1 MLMPE
6 SLAAVAAALLGLATV
21 AGGLAV
27 FAVRGR
33 WEVVVVGARALALVA
48 LIAALVAAAVV
59 QGRWTAA
66 DPQQALLSLVVAMLA
81 VHLVLAWRLGA
92 GSGGPV
98 MDIVSLALILA
109 AVFAIQPASS
119 EAICLRLPVVVQGQ
133 WVLFSLGGGSM
144 LVAGCTA
151 LMLAL
156 RKGRLWRGPDLP
168 LLGWLPLVD
177 MLTQAARLSVVAL
190 GGGLLLGVWW
200 SWRTSG
206 RLAGGDA
213 RQAWMAVAWL
223 ASAMSVLAWQADSR
237 TSRWAA
243 GLALVAAA
251 AVLVGLLFPVD
262 LSMVGM

>member
-1 MLMPE
+1 MPE

-66 DPQQALLSLVVAMLA
+66 DPRQALLSLVVAMLA

-98 MDIVSLALILA
+98 VDIVSLALSLA

-119 EAICLRLPVVVQGQ
+119 EAICLRLPVAVQGQ
-133 WVLFSLGGGSM
+133 WALFSLGGGS
-144 LVAGCTA
+144 
-151 LMLAL
+151 
-156 RKGRLWRGPDLP
+156 
-168 LLGWLPLVD
+168 
-177 MLTQAARLSVVAL
+177 
-190 GGGLLLGVWW
+190 
-200 SWRTSG
+200 
-206 RLAGGDA
+206 
-213 RQAWMAVAWL
+213 
-223 ASAMSVLAWQADSR
+223 
-237 TSRWAA
+237 
-243 GLALVAAA
+243 
-251 AVLVGLLFPVD
+251 
-262 LSMVGM
+262 